1 MQSVWSSVRRAVSRG
16 ADLTITVPL
25 HRGTATIKTVPGGP
39 PWDADTLVQVRVHKR
54 GVEWVQT
61 FDRVDG
67 AKEAL
72 ERYRESG
79 FPHIQ
84 HTAVCL

>member
-1 MQSVWSSVRRAVSRG
+1 MTHKET
-16 ADLTITVPL
+16 L
-25 HRGTATIKTVPGGP
+25 PGGP

-61 FDRVDG
+61 FDRVEG

-72 ERYRESG
+72 EREWTEKTTWTSS
-79 FPHIQ
+79 
-84 HTAVCL
+84 

>member
-1 MQSVWSSVRRAVSRG
+1 MRSVWSSVRRAVSRG

-25 HRGTATIKTVPGGP
+25 TDGTATIKTVPGGP
-39 PWDADTLVQVRVHKR
+39 PWDADTLVQVRIHKQ

-61 FDRVDG
+61 FDRVEG

-72 ERYRESG
+72 EREWTEKTTWTSS
-79 FPHIQ
+79 
-84 HTAVCL
+84 